1 MTKIIISPK
10 MPQALTLSNVLE
22 FNQPSTHVNK
32 VDCLKGLFF
41 QYKGNEAPTILMN
54 FQKSSKGGRAGVIF
68 NQKIYIAEIG
78 PLNRAS

>member
-10 MPQALTLSNVLE
+10 VPQALTLSDVLE
-22 FNQPSTHVNK
+22 FNQPSTHVNN
-32 VDCLKGLFF
+32 VVCLKGLFF

-68 NQKIYIAEIG
+68 NQKIYIADFG
-78 PLNRAS
+78 PLHGTF